1 MDGLKEYFHTD
12 WAAMTLHDWI
22 GLLVSVGIFCLMVW
36 AYVFVFNPKNRDKLE
51 SQRHLPF
58 EEDDAFIETENRK

>member
-12 WAAMTLHDWI
+12 WAAMSLHDWI
-22 GLLVSVGIFCLMVW
+22 GLVTTIGIFCLMVW
-36 AYVFVFNPKNRDKLE
+36 AYVFAFHPKNRDKLE

-58 EEDDAFIETENRK
+58 EEDDASIETENRK

>member
-22 GLLVSVGIFCLMVW
+22 GLIMTIVIFCLMVW
-36 AYVFVFNPKNRDKLE
+36 AYVFALHPKNRDKLE
-51 SQRHLPF
+51 SQRHIPF
-58 EEDDAFIETENRK
+58 EENDASIETENRK